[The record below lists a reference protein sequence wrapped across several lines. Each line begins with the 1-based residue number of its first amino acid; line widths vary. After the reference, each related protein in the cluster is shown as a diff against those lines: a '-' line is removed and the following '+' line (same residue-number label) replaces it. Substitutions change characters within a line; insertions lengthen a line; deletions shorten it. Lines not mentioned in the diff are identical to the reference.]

1 MRKICVGEWADEY
14 VGLILC
20 PIEKQR
26 KKVRL
31 GTSEHRTHNG
41 GSHERKE
48 KKEEEKKKHLPSC
61 IMFRRLP
68 RIMYEDSQSGSK
80 SINSERETYA
90 CQKNGRNDRRCDEVG
105 RP

>member
-48 KKEEEKKKHLPSC
+48 KKRKKKRKKNTYPPASC
-61 IMFRRLP
+61 F
-68 RIMYEDSQSGSK
+68 EDSLESCMRTAK
-80 SINSERETYA
+80 A
-90 CQKNGRNDRRCDEVG
+90 VPKV
-105 RP
+105 